1 MGSTST
7 RRLPLVIVVLGMMI
21 VAIAAACGQV
31 DDPLVSAEDGADQP
45 STSLADTTTRPI
57 PSDTAPPT
65 VEEDK
70 GNVAPLQSCETV
82 TRLAPTVVG
91 DLAPTANVDHEVM
104 GVLMTFAAENPDI
117 FAGLWIDRD
126 HGGTLVVAV
135 TENAAEHR
143 AALAARGPSP
153 DDVEVISPRPP
164 IADDRPLGQRDD
176 LAFDVV
182 EAEFSEAHLQALQ
195 RVVFQAGALPGA
207 VMGGG
212 VDPTLNRVAFDL
224 VDPTDEDLEA
234 LAALTSDGDM
244 ACVTITRTVVADL
257 DPLIVIPESEADTV
271 LACGGYGPAFRL
283 DTLTDPIPVAA
294 VDHPA
299 AVLMLEVLA
308 DPPGNASLVDIIAP
322 MPIGDWFVLDTTGS
336 ETATFALDEGTEPG
350 FLTVALFE
358 NRASGWVFVGWDPTC
373 DPEVMLPE
381 GANRVDV
388 TFDPAFGR
396 PGPSDTTLHLLVTE
410 QACNSGAAMG
420 DRLRGPQVVVS
431 ETEVAVAFAAVSQPG
446 FFNCPGNPSTPVTV
460 ELDEPLGDRI
470 VVDGLS
476 FPRRPVGQPS
486 GG

>member
-1 MGSTST
+1 
-7 RRLPLVIVVLGMMI
+7 
-21 VAIAAACGQV
+21 
-31 DDPLVSAEDGADQP
+31 
-45 STSLADTTTRPI
+45 
-57 PSDTAPPT
+57 
-65 VEEDK
+65 
-70 GNVAPLQSCETV
+70 
-82 TRLAPTVVG
+82 
-91 DLAPTANVDHEVM
+91 
-104 GVLMTFAAENPDI
+104 
-117 FAGLWIDRD
+117 
-126 HGGTLVVAV
+126 
-135 TENAAEHR
+135 
-143 AALAARGPSP
+143 
-153 DDVEVISPRPP
+153 
-164 IADDRPLGQRDD
+164 
-176 LAFDVV
+176 
-182 EAEFSEAHLQALQ
+182 
-195 RVVFQAGALPGA
+195 
-207 VMGGG
+207 MGGG

-271 LACGGYGPAFRL
+271 LACGGYGSAFRL
-283 DTLTDPIPVAA
+283 DMLTDPIPVAT

-322 MPIGDWFVLDTTGS
+322 MPIGDWFALDTTGS

-388 TFDPAFGR
+388 IFDPAFGR